1 MSQNT
6 INPTAKSPSSIFDYG
21 NWRKEFLQAILVG
34 ASVFG
39 FIALVANFITGA
51 DPSDLITYSSAF
63 VILLLTTLIPFPYWL
78 KAMVFLVL
86 VYALGISGFL
96 DTGLWGDSRVFMLA
110 LVIMACLLFSPLAGI
125 ISATIGT
132 LTTIGFGWLILTSR
146 YSLTSSNMP
155 LGAFADWLTG
165 ALTNILLSVVV
176 IIGLRLV
183 QREFERAREQAG
195 SSVQELQ
202 KEGRDLESRVQERT
216 NQVTR
221 KSELVRSSAFIART
235 VAELQDVPSLL
246 ERTVHLSSDLF
257 GFYHVAIYLF
267 DEQRKLAFLQAAST
281 EVGKKMMED
290 GFYIESNPKN
300 VVGYVSEQN
309 KSYILADTNDENRT
323 RLISEGKLE
332 LTRSEIVIP
341 LTVRGKITGIIDFQ
355 SKESHTFDQDEI
367 EILQSLADQIAI
379 SVDSTRLYDETQ
391 AFINELEALTTQQMG
406 DVWKRFAA
414 NRALAYQYTP
424 SGVKSIAPN
433 QDKTKNKSDMQ
444 IPLRLRGQD
453 IGMIAFQGQKTVRWS
468 ASARDLAEKVATQ
481 VALALDNS
489 RLLEETR
496 QRATQQQ
503 TVNEISARLNRSL
516 DIDMLL
522 QMAARELGSLPE
534 VAEVSVVV
542 GEAKVQDYDKKLL
555 GST

>member
-1 MSQNT
+1 
-6 INPTAKSPSSIFDYG
+6 
-21 NWRKEFLQAILVG
+21 
-34 ASVFG
+34 
-39 FIALVANFITGA
+39 
-51 DPSDLITYSSAF
+51 
-63 VILLLTTLIPFPYWL
+63 
-78 KAMVFLVL
+78 
-86 VYALGISGFL
+86 
-96 DTGLWGDSRVFMLA
+96 
-110 LVIMACLLFSPLAGI
+110 
-125 ISATIGT
+125 
-132 LTTIGFGWLILTSR
+132 
-146 YSLTSSNMP
+146 
-155 LGAFADWLTG
+155 
-165 ALTNILLSVVV
+165 
-176 IIGLRLV
+176 
-183 QREFERAREQAG
+183 
-195 SSVQELQ
+195 
-202 KEGRDLESRVQERT
+202 
-216 NQVTR
+216 
-221 KSELVRSSAFIART
+221 
-235 VAELQDVPSLL
+235 
-246 ERTVHLSSDLF
+246 
-257 GFYHVAIYLF
+257 
-267 DEQRKLAFLQAAST
+267 
-281 EVGKKMMED
+281 MMED

-414 NRALAYQYTP
+414 NRALGYQYTP

-453 IGMIAFQGQKTVRWS
+453 IGMIAFQGPKTVRWS

-496 QRATQQQ
+496 QRAMQQQ

-542 GEAKVQDYDKKLL
+542 GEAKVQDHDKKLL

>member
-1 MSQNT
+1 
-6 INPTAKSPSSIFDYG
+6 
-21 NWRKEFLQAILVG
+21 
-34 ASVFG
+34 
-39 FIALVANFITGA
+39 
-51 DPSDLITYSSAF
+51 
-63 VILLLTTLIPFPYWL
+63 
-78 KAMVFLVL
+78 
-86 VYALGISGFL
+86 
-96 DTGLWGDSRVFMLA
+96 
-110 LVIMACLLFSPLAGI
+110 
-125 ISATIGT
+125 
-132 LTTIGFGWLILTSR
+132 
-146 YSLTSSNMP
+146 
-155 LGAFADWLTG
+155 
-165 ALTNILLSVVV
+165 VV

-202 KEGRDLESRVQERT
+202 KEGRDLELRVQERT
-216 NQVTR
+216 NQLTR
-221 KSELVRSSAFIART
+221 KSELLRSSAFIART

-281 EVGKKMMED
+281 EVGKKMVED

-309 KSYILADTNDENRT
+309 KSYILADTNDESRT

-379 SVDSTRLYDETQ
+379 SIDSTRLYDETQ
-391 AFINELEALTTQQMG
+391 AFIKELEALTTQQMG
-406 DVWKRFAA
+406 DVWKRYAA

-424 SGVKSIAPN
+424 SGVKSIAPS
-433 QDKTKNKSDMQ
+433 QDKTKNKSDMR

-542 GEAKVQDYDKKLL
+542 GEAK
-555 GST
+555 SPRP